1 MVTCFFRNITH
12 FTFDMGNGYVKSL
25 VMPHPASLFLD
36 TLYDPEAI
44 IKTNGKQHVRYWHVV
59 PLCKTQMDV
68 RAP

>member
-1 MVTCFFRNITH
+1 MNSHGNLFFRNITH

-44 IKTNGKQHVRYWHVV
+44 IKTNGKATC
-59 PLCKTQMDV
+59 PLLACGTVM
-68 RAP
+68 